1 MQYRDELL
9 QQRVRCIVEKF
20 EQRTASDPGP
30 LSRERIAQ
38 VIGQVVAD
46 LEEERWG
53 GSDAMMPPP

>member
-20 EQRTASDPGP
+20 EQRTANEPGP
-30 LSRERIAQ
+30 LSRARVAQ

-46 LEEERWG
+46 IEEERRG
-53 GSDAMMPPP
+53 DPHAQPAPP

>member
-20 EQRTASDPGP
+20 EQRTAGDQGP
-30 LSRERIAQ
+30 LSRARVAE

-46 LEEERWG
+46 LEQERLS
-53 GSDAMMPPP
+53 GSDGEMPPP

>member
-20 EQRTASDPGP
+20 EQRTAGDPGP
-30 LSRERIAQ
+30 LSRARVAE

-46 LEEERWG
+46 LEQERRSV
-53 GSDAMMPPP
+53 SDGEMPSP

>member
-20 EQRTASDPGP
+20 EQRTANEPGP
-30 LSRERIAQ
+30 LSRARVAE

-46 LEEERWG
+46 IEQERQSESG
-53 GSDAMMPPP
+53 A